1 MKLALLLFSED
12 VVKNR
17 QAIATSLFDFLIEVK
32 TQDEHDQTKTEK
44 ASKSSKEL
52 VAEMRTKLT
61 SLEKEEPSLRLSD
74 DAIANLLAQS
84 TDALLNA
91 QSVLVGVLGE
101 ELSKPVRTADLS
113 TVRYEVERKIRLT
126 DSVPPS
132 ILQTLITLSRSLS
145 CRD

>member
-1 MKLALLLFSED
+1 
-12 VVKNR
+12 
-17 QAIATSLFDFLIEVK
+17 
-32 TQDEHDQTKTEK
+32 
-44 ASKSSKEL
+44 
-52 VAEMRTKLT
+52 MRTKLS

-74 DAIANLLAQS
+74 DAIANLLSQS

-132 ILQTLITLSRSLS
+132 ILQTLITLSRSLVVETESINEEMTKARIAQARES
-145 CRD
+145 CRTYPYLARTSNCP